1 MGGSAAPLLV
11 RTDGRGVP
19 ASTVFAASH
28 GCGGG
33 TGGWPTAAGPGVA
46 KDIEVYIHYGQEGGV
61 GWQPSWFVEFFAE
74 QG

>member
-1 MGGSAAPLLV
+1 MVA
-11 RTDGRGVP
+11 
-19 ASTVFAASH
+19 
-28 GCGGG
+28 
-33 TGGWPTAAGPGVA
+33 AAGPGVA